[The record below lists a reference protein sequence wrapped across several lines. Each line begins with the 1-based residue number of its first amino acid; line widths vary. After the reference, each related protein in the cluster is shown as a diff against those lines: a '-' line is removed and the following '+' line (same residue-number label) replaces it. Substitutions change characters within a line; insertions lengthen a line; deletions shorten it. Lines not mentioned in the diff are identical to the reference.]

1 MRLLFVPLI
10 VLVVSW
16 LSSHLV
22 QNTKIRAVLKSFSWI
37 YALMLLWIDLVYFL
51 SVALGQDIRGAP
63 ASIFGTFWI
72 PSAVYLAAIPK
83 RYRLMFPD
91 SKFLKSNKIQILFC
105 ALVSTIAVLQAAAS
119 APLIWLP
126 AANAEPYP
134 ALSARAGFIWSLRI
148 RPKYTGVCP
157 IAWDG
162 SWIRDNMR
170 CHTQLPLFWVLV
182 IYMYHGGAML
192 TVVFW

>member
-1 MRLLFVPLI
+1 LEEIDEAFNWLVLILGTIAAVLMQSVELFPLKYPPLTPEIEIQFMRLLFVPLI
-10 VLVVSW
+10 ILVVSW

-22 QNTKIRAVLKSFSWI
+22 QSAKIRAVLKSFSWI

-63 ASIFGTFWI
+63 ASILGTFWI
-72 PSAVYLAAIPK
+72 PSVVYLAAIPK

-119 APLIWLP
+119 APL
-126 AANAEPYP
+126 
-134 ALSARAGFIWSLRI
+134 
-148 RPKYTGVCP
+148 V
-157 IAWDG
+157 
-162 SWIRDNMR
+162 
-170 CHTQLPLFWVLV
+170 
-182 IYMYHGGAML
+182 
-192 TVVFW
+192 